1 MEISWLAVFAVGL
14 TLVLLSA
21 MVFLL
26 VTNPSLSR
34 NWSPDQFLMPVVDFI
49 DDGTEGGTE
58 GVRVKI
64 KNIRNIHYRTTRDYD
79 LQFYD
84 REIAIDDVET
94 VWLAIAPFAGF
105 GAAHAFISFG
115 MSNGTYMAVSIEIR
129 RRMGKRFDPVKA
141 FFRQFEIMYVLSD
154 ERDVIGV
161 RTNIIKYDVRLYPI
175 HTTKEITRAVFCDI
189 LKRADKLGKVPEF
202 YNTIWNNCTTNIVR
216 HAKKFSEK
224 PIPVWSL
231 SYLFPDF
238 FDRVAY
244 RLSILE
250 TDLDYKT
257 ARKKFNITARGQTV
271 GEGDDF
277 SKIIRQGLP
286 SVPSKSK
293 EK

>member
-1 MEISWLAVFAVGL
+1 MEISWLAIFVVIL

-21 MVFLL
+21 TVFLL

-49 DDGTEGGTE
+49 DDGTQGG
-58 GVRVKI
+58 RVKI

-79 LQFYD
+79 LQYYD
-84 REIAIDDVET
+84 REIAVVGVET

-115 MSNGTYMAVSIEIR
+115 MSDGTYMAVSIEIR
-129 RRMGKRFDPVKA
+129 RRMGKHFDPVKA
-141 FFRQFEIMYVLSD
+141 FFRQYEIMYVLSD

-175 HTTKEITRAVFCDI
+175 HTSKEIMHAVFCDI
-189 LKRADKLGKVPEF
+189 LKRADKLGKEPEF
-202 YNTIWNNCTTNIVR
+202 YNTLWNNCATNIVR
-216 HAKKFSEK
+216 HARRFSEK
-224 PIPVWSL
+224 PIPAWNP

-238 FDRVAY
+238 LDRVAY
-244 RLSILE
+244 RLSLLE
-250 TDLDYKT
+250 TDLDYRT
-257 ARKKFNITARGQTV
+257 ARKTFNITARAQTA

-277 SKIIRQGLP
+277 SKIIRQDLP
-286 SVPSKSK
+286 SVPAQSK